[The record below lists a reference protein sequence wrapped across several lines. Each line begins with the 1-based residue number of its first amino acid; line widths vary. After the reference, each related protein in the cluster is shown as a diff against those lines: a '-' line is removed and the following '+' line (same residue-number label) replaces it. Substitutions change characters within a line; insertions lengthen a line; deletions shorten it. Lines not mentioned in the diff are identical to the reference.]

1 MRVLIFVLL
10 VGLVAFHVEAKRK
23 RKFEGD
29 FEFDEEDESKA
40 GKSAEKKHWIHD
52 PSNGLTYICGFL
64 GDLCRPLNCK
74 KKEICL
80 LEDSFTAV
88 CVSRKELKK
97 NGDVVVPK
105 AGAKPEDPTSKN
117 DDEEDVFY
125 DSEDDADDEANDDA
139 SDSNECRPCPVVKPI
154 FLCGSDNRTYSSLCR
169 MDYHNCIHHST
180 VKVSC
185 KGFCPCKAE
194 PEIKLRKKQR
204 QSERLNNFIS
214 KYRGTLD
221 KSGTDGSINSSNPEK
236 PSKKDVVYL
245 FVPQDIKY
253 DNKHYKYIKYTQF
266 NKDNM
271 IYGEDKDK
279 LRGYNEVTDE
289 KAFSNAING
298 LDPATSSPKQC
309 SATALQAMGNRL
321 LDWFSVV
328 MADSSKRR
336 RPRSKSRVRFTPSC
350 RSEVRW
356 MFQHLDENADSKLSV
371 QELYDLE
378 HDKGEGCL
386 KSYLQQCDLDKDLV
400 ITSIEWCKCFAKAD
414 RSYVYV
420 PECDNLGFYKP
431 IQCHEAIGMCWCVD
445 KHGVEF
451 ANTRTH
457 SNPNCSRYTKAVSCR
472 KGCKI
477 STFLDTIMTTS
488 APPAKKSGLRLSNSL
503 DGGSDDEDDDQEVE
517 GSADH
522 PTEY

>member
-1 MRVLIFVLL
+1 MPSIELQ
-10 VGLVAFHVEAKRK
+10 E
-23 RKFEGD
+23 EGD
-29 FEFDEEDESKA
+29 LPAGGLLYCRVRVAQRTEEEWIGKA
-40 GKSAEKKHWIHD
+40 
-52 PSNGLTYICGFL
+52 IC
-64 GDLCRPLNCK
+64 
-74 KKEICL
+74 
-80 LEDSFTAV
+80 A
-88 CVSRKELKK
+88 SR
-97 NGDVVVPK
+97 DVVVPK

-139 SDSNECRPCPVVKPI
+139 SDSNDVVLLKVFHRCRPCPVVKPI

-185 KGFCPCKAE
+185 KGFCPCKGTSLKPYPLSNGNAE

-266 NKDNM
+266 NKVTFVWPVALCCLLDSCCFQDNM

-386 KSYLQQCDLDKDLV
+386 KSYLQQCDLDKDL
-400 ITSIEWCKCFAKAD
+400 
-414 RSYVYV
+414 
-420 PECDNLGFYKP
+420 KP
-431 IQCHEAIGMCWCVD
+431 
-445 KHGVEF
+445 
-451 ANTRTH
+451 
-457 SNPNCSRYTKAVSCR
+457 
-472 KGCKI
+472 
-477 STFLDTIMTTS
+477 
-488 APPAKKSGLRLSNSL
+488 
-503 DGGSDDEDDDQEVE
+503 
-517 GSADH
+517 
-522 PTEY
+522 

>member
-1 MRVLIFVLL
+1 
-10 VGLVAFHVEAKRK
+10 
-23 RKFEGD
+23 
-29 FEFDEEDESKA
+29 
-40 GKSAEKKHWIHD
+40 
-52 PSNGLTYICGFL
+52 
-64 GDLCRPLNCK
+64 
-74 KKEICL
+74 
-80 LEDSFTAV
+80 
-88 CVSRKELKK
+88 
-97 NGDVVVPK
+97 DVVVPK

-139 SDSNECRPCPVVKPI
+139 SDSNDVVLLKVFYRCRPCPVVKPI

-169 MDYHNCIHHST
+169 MYYHNCIHHST

-204 QSERLNNFIS
+204 QFERLNNFIS

-266 NKDNM
+266 NKVTVVWPVALCCLLDSSCFQDNM
-271 IYGEDKDK
+271 LYGEDKDK

-309 SATALQAMGNRL
+309 SATTLQAMGNRL

-328 MADSSKRR
+328 MTDSSKRR
-336 RPRSKSRVRFTPSC
+336 RPRSKSRVRFTLSC

-356 MFQHLDENADSKLSV
+356 MFKHLDENADSKLSV

-386 KSYLQQCDLDKDLV
+386 KSYLQ
-400 ITSIEWCKCFAKAD
+400 
-414 RSYVYV
+414 
-420 PECDNLGFYKP
+420 
-431 IQCHEAIGMCWCVD
+431 H
-445 KHGVEF
+445 
-451 ANTRTH
+451 
-457 SNPNCSRYTKAVSCR
+457 YTLTL
-472 KGCKI
+472 I
-477 STFLDTIMTTS
+477 LLQM
-488 APPAKKSGLRLSNSL
+488 P
-503 DGGSDDEDDDQEVE
+503 
-517 GSADH
+517 
-522 PTEY
+522 

>member
-52 PSNGLTYICGFL
+52 PSS
-64 GDLCRPLNCK
+64 DLCRPLNCK

-214 KYRGTLD
+214 KYRATLD
-221 KSGTDGSINSSNPEK
+221 KSGTGGSISSSNPEK
-236 PSKKDVVYL
+236 PSKKDVVYS

-271 IYGEDKDK
+271 LYGEDKDK

-309 SATALQAMGNRL
+309 PATALQAMGNRL

-414 RSYVYV
+414 RSCAALRRIIISDAFDVYV

-457 SNPNCSRYTKAVSCR
+457 SKPNCN
-472 KGCKI
+472 
-477 STFLDTIMTTS
+477 TIMTTS
-488 APPAKKSGLRLSNSL
+488 APPAKKPESRLSNSL